1 MRQNDSIQ
9 WQQCRECHSTAD
21 SIAECSCKS
30 ESWETPVQGGRLKS
44 PHVLEIAFVFDNT
57 ERSARVTG
65 GGARPAALADKMS
78 DAWIEFARSGK
89 PDTPKL
95 PAWSPYTVQ
104 QRAAMVFNDQSAI
117 VEDPLGAR
125 RAAMQA
131 LLGLT

>member
-1 MRQNDSIQ
+1 VRQNDSIQ

-78 DAWIEFARSGK
+78 DAW
-89 PDTPKL
+89 PKL